1 MLEDRTGQV
10 VRRARQPLIAK
21 PTLHVPTAALIT
33 GGDPQVPV
41 PGAEGAPWWSPGSHA
56 SAASSGDSRCGRAEG
71 LGNVGVLEDL
81 VRYQPAECQG
91 EAGEVEAGEVW
102 EPRAAS
108 SASGGKVG
116 ETSMMILEGSRPR
129 SNS

>member
-33 GGDPQVPV
+33 GGYPQVPV
-41 PGAEGAPWWSPGSHA
+41 PGAEGALWWSPGSHA
-56 SAASSGDSRCGRAEG
+56 SAASSGDSRCGRAG
-71 LGNVGVLEDL
+71 GSGMSAPSRTSSDTSPPSVRARQAKSKL
-81 VRYQPAECQG
+81 VRSG
-91 EAGEVEAGEVW
+91 SR
-102 EPRAAS
+102 RAAS
-108 SASGGKVG
+108 TASGGKVG
-116 ETSMMILEGSRPR
+116 ETSTMILEGSRFR